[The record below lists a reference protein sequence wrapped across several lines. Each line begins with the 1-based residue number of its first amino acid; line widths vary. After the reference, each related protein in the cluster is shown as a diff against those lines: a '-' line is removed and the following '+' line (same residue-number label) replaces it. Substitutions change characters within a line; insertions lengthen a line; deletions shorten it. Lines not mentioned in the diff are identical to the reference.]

1 MASDMLS
8 IAASGTRAAQAALN
22 VTSQNIANANTAG
35 YVRRSVNLAE
45 VSGTNMTGAT
55 FNTVTLN
62 GVRVVGVDRDVDS
75 YLQSEVRRT
84 GSDAAR
90 ADTLVTGLTSVNDAV
105 DNSGLYDSITAYQTA
120 LSKLSASPNDS
131 ALRANVLEAGRTL
144 AQSFNQASSALSATK
159 SGLTQSA
166 SAGVTQVNTLAT
178 TLAKLNQTI
187 GSTPDPTSQADLLD
201 QRDNI
206 LSQLSQYGDI
216 TTTIASNGTVQV
228 QMGGTSGPVLVSG
241 NTANTLAMSQDAT
254 GAISY
259 TVGSSALTLSGGSL
273 AGNQQAMT
281 AAISTGSTL
290 DTIANSLSSTVN
302 SAQTN
307 GAAQDGSAGQAMF
320 SGSGAAGITLA
331 LTSGSGIAAAASG
344 SAANSSDSTNLNA
357 LITGLG
363 TANIA
368 GQTNNL
374 LYNLSSAVASNTTT
388 QTTLDAIYSNA
399 KTTLSSQSGVSM
411 DDEAANLV
419 RFQQAYQA
427 SAKVIS
433 VAQTLFNQLLQ
444 I

>member
-8 IAASGTRAAQAALN
+8 IGSSGLRAAQAALD
-22 VTSQNIANANTAG
+22 VTSQNIANAATAG
-35 YVRRSVNLAE
+35 YVKRSVSLSE
-45 VSGTNMTGAT
+45 LSSTGTGTSYGVVSQW
-55 FNTVTLN
+55 
-62 GVRVVGVDRDVDS
+62 GVRVTGITRDVDS
-75 YLQSEVRRT
+75 FAQSEVRRT

-90 ADTLVTGLTSVNDAV
+90 ADTLVTGLTSVSDAV
-105 DNSGLYDSITAYQTA
+105 DNSNVYASITAFQSA
-120 LSKLSASPNDS
+120 LSKLTASPTDS
-131 ALRANVLEAGRTL
+131 SLRANVLAAAGNV
-144 AQSFNQASSALSATK
+144 AQSFNTASTSL
-159 SGLTQSA
+159 A
-166 SAGVTQVNTLAT
+166 SAQSGFQLAATDGVAQVNTLAT
-178 TLAKLNQTI
+178 SLAKLNQSIATE
-187 GSTPDPTSQADLLD
+187 TDPSSQATLLD
-201 QRDNI
+201 QRDTM
-206 LSQLSQYGDI
+206 LQQLSQYGDV
-216 TTTIASNGTVQV
+216 TTTIASNGTVNV
-228 QMGGTSGPVLVSG
+228 QMGGASGPMLVTGS
-241 NTANTLAMSQDAT
+241 TASTMAMSQDAT

-259 TVGSSALTLSGGSL
+259 TLGGSALTLSGGSL
-273 AGNQQAMT
+273 AGTQQAM
-281 AAISTGSTL
+281 AASISAGSTL
-290 DTIANSLSSTVN
+290 DGIANSLSSTVN
-302 SAQTN
+302 SAQAN
-307 GAAQDGSAGQAMF
+307 GAALDGSAGTAMF
-320 SGSGAAGITLA
+320 SGSGAGGITLA

-357 LITGLG
+357 LITSLG

>member
-1 MASDMLS
+1 LPP
-8 IAASGTRAAQAALN
+8 AAPRAAQAALN

-62 GVRVVGVDRDVDS
+62 GVRVVGHRDVDS

-120 LSKLSASPNDS
+120 LSKLTASPTDS

-166 SAGVTQVNTLAT
+166 TAGVTQVNTLAT

-228 QMGGTSGPVLVSG
+228 QMGGTSGPMLVSG
-241 NTANTLAMSQDAT
+241 NTANTW
-254 GAISY
+254 
-259 TVGSSALTLSGGSL
+259 
-273 AGNQQAMT
+273 
-281 AAISTGSTL
+281 
-290 DTIANSLSSTVN
+290 
-302 SAQTN
+302 
-307 GAAQDGSAGQAMF
+307 
-320 SGSGAAGITLA
+320 
-331 LTSGSGIAAAASG
+331 
-344 SAANSSDSTNLNA
+344 
-357 LITGLG
+357 
-363 TANIA
+363 
-368 GQTNNL
+368 
-374 LYNLSSAVASNTTT
+374 
-388 QTTLDAIYSNA
+388 
-399 KTTLSSQSGVSM
+399 
-411 DDEAANLV
+411 
-419 RFQQAYQA
+419 R
-427 SAKVIS
+427 
-433 VAQTLFNQLLQ
+433 
-444 I
+444 

>member
-120 LSKLSASPNDS
+120 LSKLSASPTDS

-331 LTSGSGIAAAASG
+331 LTSGSQIATAPSG
-344 SAANSSDSTNLNA
+344 SAANSTDGSNLNS
-357 LITGLG
+357 LISSLKSVDV
-363 TANIA
+363 A
-368 GQTNNL
+368 GQANNL
-374 LYNLSSAVASNTTT
+374 ILQTSTAVAGNTTT
-388 QTTLDAIYSNA
+388 RDALDRS
-399 KTTLSSQSGVSM
+399 TPTPRTPCRPS
-411 DDEAANLV
+411 
-419 RFQQAYQA
+419 RA
-427 SAKVIS
+427 SAWMWRRPIWCVTNRPIRLR
-433 VAQTLFNQLLQ
+433 ARLFR
-444 I
+444 